1 MARFTGLAGTAT
13 ASFMDE
19 LKRRREMQL
28 KEQERE
34 RRKKQFI
41 SMLEGMG
48 MPVPQTG
55 VPEGIEGQY
64 MNYQADLQQKAKE
77 KQMTDRRNQIIGEF
91 MRQQYPDLAGN
102 LPPDTDWE
110 NEMANMIMSIGKR
123 REEEKQRQIQEEQ
136 LHRYAAQI
144 GIPGHENLGGEA
156 LATAIENYVRNMRAQ
171 SDFQNDL
178 AKMKIGA
185 EQEREYYD
193 YRQNRENPRI
203 DTAEMEN
210 YVRGVHA
217 SIRTPQQM
225 IQVKTN
231 DPIYQEAMDFIM
243 DSNPGLYSEL
253 KNEQFRLMR
262 KQPKSKKQQPDMSN
276 APTSIFLREA
286 KKSLFN
292 PNLDINNAPTNRFLR
307 GAQKSLFNPNLDINN
322 APANR
327 LRPVNWLISSGIKSL
342 LDAEKSLFNY
352 NKYGY

>member
-28 KEQERE
+28 QEQERE

-55 VPEGIEGQY
+55 VPEGMEVPY
-64 MNYQADLQQKAKE
+64 MNYQFNQQQQATE
-77 KQMTDRRNQIIGEF
+77 RQATDRRNQIIGELI
-91 MRQQYPDLAGN
+91 RQQYPELAGS
-102 LPPDTDWE
+102 LPPDTDWGSE
-110 NEMANMIMSIGKR
+110 ITNMIMGMGQR
-123 REEEKQRQIQEEQ
+123 REQEKQRQIQEEQ

-144 GIPGHENLGGEA
+144 GVPGHENLSGEA
-156 LATAIENYVRNMRAQ
+156 LGTAIENHIRDMRAQ

-178 AKMKIGA
+178 AKMRAGA

-193 YRQNRENPRI
+193 YRQNRENPMPPQM
-203 DTAEMEN
+203 DTTEMEN

-253 KNEQFRLMR
+253 KNEQFMLMR
-262 KQPKSKKQQPDMSN
+262 QQPKSKKQKKQPEEISIQDFDIENSPMSN
-276 APTSIFLREA
+276 LLR
-286 KKSLFN
+286 KTKNVLFTPN
-292 PNLDINNAPTNRFLR
+292 P
-307 GAQKSLFNPNLDINN
+307 
-322 APANR
+322 
-327 LRPVNWLISSGIKSL
+327 
-342 LDAEKSLFNY
+342 
-352 NKYGY
+352 YGPGY